1 MSGLIELHPITYIY
15 PQNRRP
21 SSPQSLNPPPYTN
34 NNLRRHLASMPIPSS
49 PPPRYTNNNRR
60 RYIEAIRKELESAY
74 NNNDNQGLQDINRFF
89 PRVPTHAHQERS
101 HPNNLPSLEEIQRRL
116 NQLQRNIIQL
126 NQGRQG
132 AHSGGYK
139 SRRKVN
145 KSRKV
150 GRGKN
155 RQQKKEKEKQKKST
169 AKNTFTG
176 KHIRHKQHLMEL
188 ASKRSNISKKSNKKK
203 QRK

>member
-1 MSGLIELHPITYIY
+1 MHLIVFFCVPDTFIKNLVIT
-15 PQNRRP
+15 NH
-21 SSPQSLNPPPYTN
+21 S
-34 NNLRRHLASMPIPSS
+34 
-49 PPPRYTNNNRR
+49 
-60 RYIEAIRKELESAY
+60 
-74 NNNDNQGLQDINRFF
+74 
-89 PRVPTHAHQERS
+89 
-101 HPNNLPSLEEIQRRL
+101 PSLEELEQRLRL
-116 NQLQRNIIQL
+116 IQLQTNPRHS
-126 NQGRQG
+126 RQG
-132 AHSGGYK
+132 ALSGGYK

-150 GRGKN
+150 GRGKI